1 MEKIKNFIKGVKQE
15 VYRVSWPDKK
25 LVTKA
30 TISVIIFSLFIG
42 IYLWLLDIGFTR
54 MVQFVLSLRG
64 S

>member
-15 VYRVSWPDKK
+15 VHRVSWPDRK

-54 MVQFVLSLRG
+54 MVHFVLSLRG

>member
-1 MEKIKNFIKGVKQE
+1 MEKIKRFLKEVKQE
-15 VYRVSWPDKK
+15 TNRVAWPDRK

-42 IYLWLLDIGFTR
+42 FYLWLLDLVFTR
-54 MVQFVLSLRG
+54 IIHFLLSLRG

>member
-1 MEKIKNFIKGVKQE
+1 MEKIKDFLKGVRQE
-15 VYRVSWPDKK
+15 IRRVSWPDKK

-54 MVQFVLSLRG
+54 MIHFVLSLRG